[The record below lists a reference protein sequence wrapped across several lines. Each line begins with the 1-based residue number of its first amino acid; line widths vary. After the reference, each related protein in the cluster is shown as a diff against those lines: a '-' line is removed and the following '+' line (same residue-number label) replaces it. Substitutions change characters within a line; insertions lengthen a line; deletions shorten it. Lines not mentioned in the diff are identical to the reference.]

1 MRTKRLR
8 TKPQHETNSA
18 HKTSQHVSG
27 SPSQHVSGAPS
38 EHISGAPRQHVSGAP
53 SQHVSGAPI
62 QRAHEIA
69 HTPTKRATIFN
80 KQKHKHSNAQ
90 DTNVA
95 LAAK

>member
-1 MRTKRLR
+1 MRLR
-8 TKPQHETNSA
+8 VKPPHETNIA
-18 HKTSQHVSG
+18 HKTRQHGSG
-27 SPSQHVSGAPS
+27 APSQHVSGAPGQ
-38 EHISGAPRQHVSGAP
+38 HVSGAPSQHVSGAP

-80 KQKHKHSNAQ
+80 KTKHKHSNAQ